1 VENYGGDL
9 SIAADTAIVKDKVF
23 GAINVIYDP
32 EVTRLQST
40 GVWQREATLGFLA
53 AITTQAQ
60 QGVFLGVEARYL
72 RKYDALDVTAFAGDG
87 LFIGPT
93 LFVRLSKALAIS
105 GAWDFQT
112 TGHAVGVPGS
122 LDLVDF
128 TRSQAA
134 FRLECNF

>member
-1 VENYGGDL
+1 MENYGGDL
-9 SIAADTAIVKDKVF
+9 SLAADTTIVKDRVF

-53 AITTQAQ
+53 AITTQVQ
-60 QGVFLGVEARYL
+60 QGVFFGAEARYL
-72 RKYDALDVTAFAGDG
+72 RKYDALDVTAFAGDA

-93 LFVRLSKALAIS
+93 LFVRFSKALAIS

-128 TRSQAA
+128 TRSQAV
-134 FRLECNF
+134 FRLEYNF